1 MRLFTGSSDHLA
13 PATALV
19 EVQEKLDLLAIDE
32 PLPEPP
38 ARDIVRLLV
47 QSPYRL
53 HLYWNFKTDPFTIAR
68 RQFPNRDFRF
78 MVRLLDASSGEITA
92 SEIAGFTRNY
102 WFNSLPARTY
112 QAEVGMFSESRPF
125 IRLLV
130 SDYVQTPR
138 VGASP
143 TIAAAKEF
151 AVSTPDFIQMLDR
164 SGFVADA
171 FDVAMEAADETAR
184 RVLLEHLLK
193 DLSAGQTMF
202 KDSFMHTGA
211 QTELNRL
218 IEMLAAERT
227 IEEVRAILSSL
238 LARWSAVAIEA
249 ETQRLISQAQYVVGS
264 LVSSPTDFNHRWL
277 PSMNGGNDE

>member
-1 MRLFTGSSDHLA
+1 MRLFTGSSDHSA
-13 PATALV
+13 PAAPLV

-78 MVRLLDASSGEITA
+78 MVRLVDASSGEIQA

-102 WFNSLPARTY
+102 WFNSQPARTY
-112 QAEVGMFSESRPF
+112 QAEVGMFSEARPF

-143 TIAAAKEF
+143 NVAASEF
-151 AVSTPDFIQMLDR
+151 AVNTVDFIQMLDR
-164 SGFVADA
+164 AGFVADS
-171 FDVAMEAADETAR
+171 FDVAMQATDEPSR
-184 RVLLEHLLK
+184 RALLEHLLK
-193 DLSAGQTMF
+193 DLSTGQMT
-202 KDSFMHTGA
+202 FMQTGA
-211 QTELNRL
+211 QSELNRL
-218 IEMLAAERT
+218 LEMLAAERT
-227 IEEVRAILSSL
+227 LEEVRAILTSL
-238 LARWSAVAIEA
+238 LARWSAVAVEA
-249 ETQRLISQAQYVVGS
+249 ETHRLISQAQYVVGS
-264 LVSSPTDFNHRWL
+264 LISSPTDFNRRWL
-277 PSMNGGNDE
+277 PSMNADAERS

>member
-13 PATALV
+13 PAATPLV

-53 HLYWNFKTDPFTIAR
+53 HLYWNFKTDPFTVAR

-78 MVRLLDASSGEITA
+78 MVRLVDASSGETQA

-102 WFNSLPARTY
+102 WFNSQPARTY
-112 QAEVGMFSESRPF
+112 QAEVGMFSEARPF

-143 TIAAAKEF
+143 NVATSEF
-151 AVSTPDFIQMLDR
+151 AVGTPDFIQMLDR
-164 SGFVADA
+164 AGFVADS
-171 FDVAMEAADETAR
+171 FDVAMQATDEPSR
-184 RVLLEHLLK
+184 RALLEHLLK
-193 DLSAGQTMF
+193 DLSTGQMT
-202 KDSFMHTGA
+202 FMQTGA
-211 QTELNRL
+211 QSEFNRL
-218 IEMLAAERT
+218 LEMLAAERT
-227 IEEVRAILSSL
+227 LEEVRAILTSL
-238 LARWSAVAIEA
+238 LARWSAVAVEA
-249 ETQRLISQAQYVVGS
+249 ETHRLISQAQYVVGS
-264 LVSSPTDFNHRWL
+264 LISSPNDFNRRWL
-277 PSMNGGNDE
+277 PSMNADAERS